1 MIRRHL
7 TDAQMIEASVGHA
20 AGAGLASQSPDHVE
34 HHLHDCAEC
43 RSRHESLRGLLAD
56 ATSASVADAD
66 AAFPLDRLT
75 RQHQHIMERV
85 EQLTQAGRV
94 ISFPSAFGRVT
105 PPSAANGSR
114 WVAAA
119 AAAGLVVGLLGG
131 HLTHDLRIQPSAT
144 FAGRAPA
151 SATHAVVVPVSQPGE
166 EELLGQVEVA
176 FEGRGPSA
184 LRPLDAL
191 TPAVWDVRE

>member
-20 AGAGLASQSPDHVE
+20 ALASPSPDHVE
-34 HHLHDCAEC
+34 HHLHECGEC
-43 RSRHESLRGLLAD
+43 RSRHEALRGMLAD
-56 ATSASVADAD
+56 ATRAAAADAD
-66 AAFPLDRLT
+66 TAFPLDRLS
-75 RQHQHIMERV
+75 RQHQRIMERV

-94 ISFPSAFGRVT
+94 ISFPTAFGRVT
-105 PPSAANGSR
+105 PPSTASGSR

-131 HLTHDLRIQPSAT
+131 HLTHDLRVQPSAT

-151 SATHAVVVPVSQPGE
+151 TATRAVVVPVSQPGE